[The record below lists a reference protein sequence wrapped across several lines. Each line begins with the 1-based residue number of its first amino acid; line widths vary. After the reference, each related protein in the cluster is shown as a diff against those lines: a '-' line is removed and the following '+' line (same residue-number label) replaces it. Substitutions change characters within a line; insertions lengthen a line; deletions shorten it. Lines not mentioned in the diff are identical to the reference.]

1 MSNNR
6 WQLISDDSVWMFPP
20 DISLSTV
27 QLASFWPYDTAYKYE
42 SCLFFSNGNSDVVA
56 RYNTKKEAIAGHRAI
71 EKKYGLKK
79 CLKLRI

>member
-20 DISLSTV
+20 DIALSTV
-27 QLASFWPYDTAYKYE
+27 QLASSWQYDVPYKYE

-56 RYNTKKEAIAGHRAI
+56 RYNTQKEAIAGHRVI